1 MKIALT
7 FDKMENS
14 SFSKLLKYLYEN
26 SVDVVFTVSD
36 DLMKL
41 LISSIEEKLINYLW
55 LTKESTKVLVNAL
68 RQSELDS
75 IKKIIF
81 LIDEHSNTDIFNKYM
96 TPTPLFRSYCGD
108 EWLVSGKINRKSAV
122 DFLEY
127 QITLRKMNVMND
139 MIDPD
144 EWLKTLLNV
153 DGRIYR
159 GELCT
164 LVNIFFES

>member
-14 SFSKLLKYLYEN
+14 SFAKLLKYIYEN
-26 SVDVVFTVSD
+26 SIDVVFTVSD

-96 TPTPLFRSYCGD
+96 NPTPLFVSYCGD
-108 EWLVSGKINRKSAV
+108 EWLVCGKINRKSAV

-127 QITLRKMNVMND
+127 QISLRKMNVTND

-153 DGRIYR
+153 EGRIYR

-164 LVNIFFES
+164 LVNSFFE